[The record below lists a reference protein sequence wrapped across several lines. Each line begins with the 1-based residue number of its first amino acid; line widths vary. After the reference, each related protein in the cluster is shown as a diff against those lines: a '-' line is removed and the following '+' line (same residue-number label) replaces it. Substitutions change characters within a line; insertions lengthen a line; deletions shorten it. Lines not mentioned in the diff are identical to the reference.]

1 MYYIDMNDIMKQP
14 ERDNRIKKYGGWAMN
29 MSDTEAE
36 KIVHDYGDIA
46 YLFKRIIEDVFGKKY
61 SYVVQDTEWHGDS
74 FTWSIYPEGN
84 RFLDEIAIT
93 FASPTNMIAQCN
105 FNVKLSLLDC
115 EFDELLTEIYE
126 KGSNWDYGDPD
137 VPWRL
142 STETSDWDEDEDE
155 GYAACWVHISAY
167 NDGGNVFQDLPTV
180 DELDDYFE
188 RIKEIIDS
196 HKKKTTKKGS

>member
-1 MYYIDMNDIMKQP
+1 MDDIMKQP
-14 ERDNRIKKYGGWAMN
+14 ERDNRTKKYGGWAMN

-36 KIVHDYGDIA
+36 KIVHDYGDVA

-61 SYVVQDTEWHGDS
+61 SYVVRDTEWSGDS

-105 FNVKLSLLDC
+105 FNVKQSLLDC
-115 EFDELLTEIYE
+115 EFDELLTEIDE
-126 KGSNWDYGDPD
+126 KASNWDYGDPD
-137 VPWRL
+137 VPWEL
-142 STETSDWDEDEDE
+142 NTDTSDCYGEDECD
-155 GYAACWVHISAY
+155 AACWVHISAY
-167 NDGGNVFQDLPTV
+167 HSDSGSVFQDLPTV

-196 HKKKTTKKGS
+196 HKKKTAKKGS

>member
-36 KIVHDYGDIA
+36 KIVHDYGDVA
-46 YLFKRIIEDVFGKKY
+46 YLFKRIIEDVFGEKY
-61 SYVVQDTEWHGDS
+61 SYVVHDTEWSGES

-105 FNVKLSLLDC
+105 FNVKQSLLDC
-115 EFDELLTEIYE
+115 EFYELLTEIGE
-126 KGSNWDYGDPD
+126 KASNWDYGDPD

-196 HKKKTTKKGS
+196 HKKKPAKKDS

>member
-36 KIVHDYGDIA
+36 KIVHDYGDVA

-196 HKKKTTKKGS
+196 HKKKTAKKDS

>member
-1 MYYIDMNDIMKQP
+1 MDDIMKQP
-14 ERDNRIKKYGGWAMN
+14 ERGNRIKKYGGWAMN

-36 KIVHDYGDIA
+36 KIVHDYGDVA
-46 YLFKRIIEDVFGKKY
+46 YLFKRIIEDVFGKEY
-61 SYVVQDTEWHGDS
+61 SYVVRDTEWSGDS

-105 FNVKLSLLDC
+105 FNVKQSLLDC
-115 EFDELLTEIYE
+115 EFDELLTEIDE
-126 KGSNWDYGDPD
+126 KASNWDYGDPD

-142 STETSDWDEDEDE
+142 STETSDWDEDE

-167 NDGGNVFQDLPTV
+167 NDRGNVFQDLPTV

-196 HKKKTTKKGS
+196 HKKKTAKKDS

>member
-74 FTWSIYPEGN
+74 FTWSIFPEGN

-93 FASPTNMIAQCN
+93 FGNPTNMIAQHS
-105 FNVKLSLLDC
+105 FEVKQSLLDC
-115 EFDELLTEIYE
+115 EFDELLTEINE
-126 KGSNWDYGDPD
+126 ESSNWDYGDPD
-137 VPWRL
+137 VPWKLDL
-142 STETSDWDEDEDE
+142 STSDCYGEDEC
-155 GYAACWVHISAY
+155 YAACWVHISAY
-167 NDGGNVFQDLPTV
+167 HSDSGNVFQDLPTV
-180 DELDDYFE
+180 DVLDDYFE

-196 HKKKTTKKGS
+196 HKKKTAKKGS

>member
-105 FNVKLSLLDC
+105 FNVKQSLLDC

-126 KGSNWDYGDPD
+126 KASNWDYGDPD

>member
-36 KIVHDYGDIA
+36 KIVHDYGDVA

-196 HKKKTTKKGS
+196 HKKKTAKNGS

>member
-36 KIVHDYGDIA
+36 KIVHDYGDVA
-46 YLFKRIIEDVFGKKY
+46 YLFKRIIEDVFGEKY
-61 SYVVQDTEWHGDS
+61 SYVVQDTEWSGDS
-74 FTWSIYPEGN
+74 FTWSIFPEGN

-105 FNVKLSLLDC
+105 FNVKQSLLDC

-126 KGSNWDYGDPD
+126 KASNWDYGDPD